1 MPGHFTF
8 FSDEIEH
15 GFARFNESEAKH
27 MVQVLR
33 FSAGDEVWCT
43 DGKGH
48 RYRTELV
55 SASKKEVKAQI
66 RETFTVEPP
75 TFTLIVGVLKSTDR
89 MEWLLEKS
97 VELGL
102 QKLVWT
108 ACDNSERAKVFLDK
122 LMKTCVAA
130 MKQSHGSWLPVLEH
144 MSFKEALEKYGEGAF
159 MAHCSGGLAYSAKD
173 LRAHSVVFIGP
184 EGDFSASE
192 IRMAKEKGLKELEL
206 GSRILRTETAAI
218 AACAAAN
225 LRV

>member
-8 FSDEIEH
+8 FSEEIEH
-15 GFARFNESEAKH
+15 GFARFSESEAKH

-33 FSAGDEVWCT
+33 FSVGDEVWCT
-43 DGKGH
+43 DGKGN
-48 RYRTELV
+48 RFRMELV
-55 SASKKEVKAQI
+55 SASKKDVKAKI
-66 RETFTVEPP
+66 IETLTIEPP
-75 TFTLIVGVLKSTDR
+75 TFTLVVGVLKSTDR

-144 MSFKEALEKYGEGAF
+144 MSFKEAIQKFGDQAYI
-159 MAHCSGGLAYSAKD
+159 AHCSGGLAYSAKD
-173 LRAHSVVFIGP
+173 LKEDSVVFIGP
-184 EGDFSASE
+184 EGDFSESE
-192 IRMAKEKGLKELEL
+192 IKIAKEKGCKELQL

-225 LRV
+225 LQV